1 MNEQPHTTLNTPKDP
16 VRRLGR
22 GFGSAL
28 LVLGSLTAADAAL
41 AAATGK
47 LTSLTIA
54 NLSPAFDPNIKNYTV
69 PKVAGNCGLP
79 ITAVAEGLDQNT
91 QFYIAN
97 TPAQNGNTIN
107 AYICNASSKA
117 EIVIY
122 QSWSEKGRYT
132 ITAVDQPAPPPP
144 PPISGK
150 LTGLTVANF
159 SLTPAFDPSV
169 KDYTV
174 PMPANCAL
182 SVTATA
188 ENSDHA
194 NFKMYVGNNQTASGM
209 PTSAWVCD
217 GHTKVDV
224 VIYNVWNEVGHYTI
238 TPVGDPVVTPN
249 PNPTPGDPNPS
260 IPPSEAT
267 PTPEAAPTPPALPGS
282 YSPVNK
288 LSAVRFLE
296 QATFGPVPADI
307 AAVQQVGFDYWMAQQ
322 ANLPAST
329 VPDGHDIGPLISQQ
343 FMNMYGGTDQLR
355 QRVIFALSQIV
366 VISSNKNIYGEELAP
381 YVRLL
386 SKHAFG
392 NYRSL
397 LRDITLSP
405 AMGKYLDLANSVKAT
420 ASTSP
425 NENYAR
431 ELMQLFTIG
440 LKQLNQDGSVKL
452 DGQGQPIP
460 TYDQNTLREVSRAL
474 TGWTYPTAPGA
485 TPGSTNN
492 EYFVG
497 LMEPRPGNHDT
508 GVKNIINGVVI
519 PAGQTV
525 TQDMDAVIDAVFN
538 HPNTAPFVAMRL
550 IRSLTDGNPSA
561 GYIQRVANVF
571 DNNGQGVRGDLYAVL
586 KAVLTD
592 SEATNPPNAQHGHLK
607 DTLLH
612 VTSLGRALGAQV
624 NDPNMFMYIFR
635 NLGQQ
640 VLSPTTVFSFYS
652 PMAGLPGHPGMFGPE
667 FQIYTPG
674 LAIQRANFIHDILYN
689 QMGASFSVNL
699 GQFVAL
705 GNDPAALVEKVNQ
718 VLLQGRMSNEL
729 RQIILTATQAGYDAN
744 QRAFGAVYLAAISSE
759 FAVQR

>member
-1 MNEQPHTTLNTPKDP
+1 MKHISYPYRIPPSPAH
-16 VRRLGR
+16 RFGR
-22 GFGSAL
+22 GLGYTL
-28 LVLGSLTAADAAL
+28 LMLGSLVSADAAR

-47 LTSLTIA
+47 LTSLTVA
-54 NLSPAFDPNIKNYTV
+54 NLSPAFDPGVKNYTV
-69 PKVAGNCGLP
+69 PKWVGCGLP

-97 TPAQNGNTIN
+97 NQAQNGQTVN
-107 AYICNASSKA
+107 AWICNSANKA

-122 QSWSEKGRYT
+122 QNWSEKGRYT
-132 ITAVDQPAPPPP
+132 ITAVDQAPPPPPP

-150 LTGLTVANF
+150 LAGLTVAGF
-159 SLTPAFDPSV
+159 SLSPAFDPNV

-174 PMPANCAL
+174 PRPANCAL

-194 NFKMYVGNNQTASGM
+194 NFKMYVGNNLTNSGTQ
-209 PTSAWVCD
+209 TSAWVCD
-217 GHTKVDV
+217 GKTKVDV
-224 VIYNVWNEVGHYTI
+224 VIYNVWNEVGHYTV
-238 TPVGDPVVTPN
+238 TPVGKPVVVDP
-249 PNPTPGDPNPS
+249 PPTDPNPPPV
-260 IPPSEAT
+260 IPPTEAT
-267 PTPEAAPTPPALPGS
+267 PTPTPAPTPPSLPGA
-282 YSPVNK
+282 YSPVSK

-307 AAVQQVGFDYWMAQQ
+307 AQVQQVGFDYWMAQQ
-322 ANLPAST
+322 ANLPASSL
-329 VPDGHDIGPLISQQ
+329 PDGRDVSPLLGQQ
-343 FMNMYGGTDQLR
+343 FMNMYGGQDQLR
-355 QRVIFALSQIV
+355 QRMIFALSQIIV
-366 VISSNKNIYGEELAP
+366 VSSNKNIYGDELAP
-381 YVRLL
+381 YARLL
-386 SKHAFG
+386 SKHALG
-392 NYRSL
+392 SYRSL

-405 AMGKYLDLANSVKAT
+405 SMGKYLDLANSIKAT

-460 TYDQNTLREVSRAL
+460 TYDQNTLREVARAL
-474 TGWTYPTAPGA
+474 TGWTYPTAPGETA
-485 TPGSTNN
+485 RSTNN

-497 LMEPRPGNHDT
+497 LMEPRPANHDT
-508 GVKNIINGVVI
+508 AAKTILNGQVI
-519 PAGQTV
+519 PAGRTV

-538 HPNTAPFVAMRL
+538 HPNTAPFISLRL
-550 IRSLTDGNPSA
+550 IRSLVTSNPSP
-561 GYIQRVANVF
+561 GYIQRVADVF
-571 DNNGQGVRGDLYAVL
+571 DDNGQGVRGDLYAVL
-586 KAVLTD
+586 KAILTD
-592 SEATNPPNAQHGHLK
+592 SEATNPPTQAGHLK
-607 DTLLH
+607 DTVLH

-624 NDPNMFMYIFR
+624 TDPNMFMYIFR
-635 NLGQQ
+635 NLGQA

-667 FQIYTPG
+667 FQIYTPA
-674 LAIQRANFIHDILYN
+674 LSIHRANFIHDILNN
-689 QMGASFSVNL
+689 QMGTAFTVNL
-699 GQFVAL
+699 GQFTAL
-705 GNDPAALVEKVNQ
+705 GNDPNALLDKVNE
-718 VLLQGRMSNEL
+718 VLFQGRMSPEL

>member
-1 MNEQPHTTLNTPKDP
+1 VGSTL
-16 VRRLGR
+16 
-22 GFGSAL
+22 L
-28 LVLGSLTAADAAL
+28 LLGSLTAADNAL
-41 AAATGK
+41 AVATGK
-47 LTSLTIA
+47 LTSLTVA
-54 NLSPAFDPNIKNYTV
+54 NLSPAFDPNITNYTV
-69 PKVAGNCGLP
+69 PKVPGSCGLP
-79 ITAVAEGLDQNT
+79 ITAVAEGKDQNT

-97 TPAQNGNTIN
+97 NPAQNGQTVN

-122 QSWSEKGRYT
+122 QNWSEKGRYT

-150 LTGLTVANF
+150 LTGLTVAGLD
-159 SLTPAFDPSV
+159 LTPAFDPNV

-174 PMPANCAL
+174 PRPANCAL
-182 SVTATA
+182 PVTATA
-188 ENSDHA
+188 ENSDNA
-194 NFKMYVGNNQTASGM
+194 NFKMYVGNNLTNSGAQA
-209 PTSAWVCD
+209 SAWVCD
-217 GHTKVDV
+217 NQTKAEV
-224 VIYNVWNEVGHYTI
+224 VIYNVWNEVGRYTI
-238 TPVGDPVVTPN
+238 TPVGDPVVVNPPPSDPN
-249 PNPTPGDPNPS
+249 PPPS
-260 IPPSEAT
+260 IPPTEAT
-267 PTPEAAPTPPALPGS
+267 PTPSPAPPPPALPGS
-282 YSPVNK
+282 VSPVNK

-296 QATFGPVPADI
+296 QATFGPTPSDI
-307 AAVQQVGFDYWMAQQ
+307 AAVEQQGFDYWMAQQ
-322 ANLPAST
+322 ASLPAST
-329 VPDGHDIGPLISQQ
+329 LPDGHDVSPLLSQQ
-343 FMNMYGGTDQLR
+343 FMNMYSGQDQLR
-355 QRVIFALSQIV
+355 QRMIFALGQII

-392 NYRSL
+392 NYRDL

-405 AMGKYLDLANSVKAT
+405 SMGKYLDLANSVKAT

-440 LKQLNQDGSVKL
+440 LKQLNQDGTEKV

-485 TPGSTNN
+485 TPSSTNN

-508 GVKNIINGVVI
+508 GAKTIVSGVAI

-525 TQDMDAVIDAVFN
+525 TQDMEAVIDAVFN
-538 HPNTAPFVAMRL
+538 HPNTAPFISLRL
-550 IRSLTDGNPSA
+550 IRSLVTSNPSA
-561 GYIQRVANVF
+561 AYVTRVANVF

-586 KAVLTD
+586 KAILTD
-592 SEATNPPNAQHGHLK
+592 SEATNPPAQAGHLK
-607 DTLLH
+607 DAILH

-652 PMAGLPGHPGMFGPE
+652 PMAKLPGHPGMFGPE

-674 LAIQRANFIHDILYN
+674 LAIQRANFIHGILSG
-689 QMGASFSVNL
+689 QLGSSFSVNL
-699 GQFVAL
+699 GQFTAL
-705 GNDPAALVEKVNQ
+705 GNDPNALLDKINE
-718 VLLQGRMSNEL
+718 VLFQGRMSNEL

>member
-1 MNEQPHTTLNTPKDP
+1 MNEQPHISSNIPNHPFRL
-16 VRRLGR
+16 LGR
-22 GFGSAL
+22 GVGSTL
-28 LVLGSLTAADAAL
+28 LLLGSLTAADSAL
-41 AAATGK
+41 AVATGK
-47 LTSLTIA
+47 LASLTVA
-54 NLSPAFDPNIKNYTV
+54 NLSPAFDPNVKNYTV
-69 PKVAGNCGLP
+69 PKTPGNCGLP

-97 TPAQNGNTIN
+97 NPAQNGQTVN

-122 QSWSEKGRYT
+122 QNWSEKGRYT

-150 LTGLTVANF
+150 LTGLAVAGLD
-159 SLTPAFDPSV
+159 LTPAFDPNV

-174 PMPANCAL
+174 PRPANCAL

-194 NFKMYVGNNQTASGM
+194 NFKMYVGNNLTNSG
-209 PTSAWVCD
+209 TQASAWVCD
-217 GHTKVDV
+217 NQTKAEV
-224 VIYNVWNEVGHYTI
+224 VIYNVWNEVGRYTI
-238 TPVGDPVVTPN
+238 TPVGDPVVVNPPPSDPN
-249 PNPTPGDPNPS
+249 PPPS
-260 IPPSEAT
+260 IPPTEAT
-267 PTPEAAPTPPALPGS
+267 PTPSPAPTPPALPGS

-296 QATFGPVPADI
+296 QATFGPTPADI
-307 AAVQQVGFDYWMAQQ
+307 AAVEQQGFDYWMAQQ
-322 ANLPAST
+322 ANLPASAL
-329 VPDGHDIGPLISQQ
+329 PDGHDVSPLLGQQ
-343 FMNMYGGTDQLR
+343 FMNMYSGQDQLR
-355 QRVIFALSQIV
+355 QRMIFALGQIV
-366 VISSNKNIYGEELAP
+366 VVSSNKNIYGEELAP

-392 NYRSL
+392 NYRDL

-440 LKQLNQDGSVKL
+440 LKQLNQDGTEKV

-460 TYDQNTLREVSRAL
+460 TYDQNSLREVSRAL

-485 TPGSTNN
+485 TPSSTNN

-508 GVKNIINGVVI
+508 GAKTIVNGVAI

-525 TQDMDAVIDAVFN
+525 TQDMEAVIDAVFN
-538 HPNTAPFVAMRL
+538 HPNTAPFISLRL
-550 IRSLTDGNPSA
+550 IRSLVTGNPSPA
-561 GYIQRVANVF
+561 YVTRVANVF

-586 KAVLTD
+586 KAILTD
-592 SEATNPPNAQHGHLK
+592 SEATNPPAQAGHLK
-607 DTLLH
+607 DAILH

-624 NDPNMFMYIFR
+624 NSPNMFMYIFR

-652 PMAGLPGHPGMFGPE
+652 PLAKLPGHPGMFGPE

-674 LAIQRANFIHDILYN
+674 LAIQRANFIHGILSG
-689 QMGASFSVNL
+689 QLGSSFSVNL
-699 GQFVAL
+699 GQFTAL
-705 GNDPAALVEKVNQ
+705 GNDPNALLDKVNE
-718 VLLQGRMSNEL
+718 VLFQGRMSNDL